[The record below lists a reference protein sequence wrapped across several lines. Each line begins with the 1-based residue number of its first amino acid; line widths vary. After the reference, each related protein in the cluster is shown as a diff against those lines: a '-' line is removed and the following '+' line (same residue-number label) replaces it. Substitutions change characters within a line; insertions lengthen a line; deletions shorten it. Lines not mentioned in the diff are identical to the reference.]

1 MAALNSYDML
11 LEAADSMAEIGIQ
24 GAPVKQHDLMDDRFF
39 KALNLLDRYSDPDV
53 DKAVEEAWAQAQS
66 ASQIETSHDINVR
79 HSLNDDTTA
88 RLIPDEPFVGSD
100 DQLDTVEEE
109 LHNLFL
115 ITDKSQTETV
125 KALGASAKS
134 LSAISTRLEKWFSWE
149 QEEAWRAK
157 AHAKSDGLSLP
168 ALYQGDASQQPD
180 ADFLDGFDPFS
191 YYRGGNR
198 RGPNNRRETSRTR
211 PGPGNRPPRPP
222 ANQSLL
228 QKLKGL
234 IRKGRG
240 KGALIATLAM
250 GGAVL
255 WGMSEDD
262 QSTKNFARDDE
273 TDSDVPV
280 EESEYLE
287 EADSDVPVE
296 ESEYL
301 EDAPASVAE
310 TPASSPRADAIDEE
324 EAAFREQYGVNSA
337 DELPEIDITPT
348 AGDVAVMSV
357 LGAASAP
364 GAVSQF
370 TGARN
375 AKNTASAIRQV
386 VKGARGGAGLKGNAA
401 VSALL
406 GSAEALAVHYD
417 DSLTDEEKNRE
428 YTKIGGGTAGALAG
442 GAAGAATGATV
453 GAWIGGIGG
462 AALGSFVPV
471 LGTAAGGA
479 AGAAGGALI
488 GSLVMGYLGSLFGG
502 EAGEAAS
509 EYVYDKVEQ
518 IGEREEKQRK
528 EGEDI
533 NIVVD
538 TQPVADVLEEN
549 AKRDE
554 ELQKKRDA
562 EDKPFSSPIWR
573 FNSPMMP
580 DPSVPSAPMP
590 ASNMAGLL
598 RATKGDVAGAGPMPQ
613 FSAGGPMRAPS
624 LISMTDEQRQIIKE
638 VSGGDEKAERFLTG
652 VLNVENRGFGKVRSD
667 AVSPAGA
674 MGPYQVMPATWQG
687 LVRQGKASGDPRN
700 FGDATRAMKAMY
712 DEVNKTYDGNEVAMV
727 AHYNGGN
734 KEGRARLA
742 GEGDFS
748 KLPKETR
755 DYLKYYFSGNQT
767 AEQRESKPEMVSE
780 VNPVERH
787 VEADVERADLTT
799 MKQPIVN
806 VEVPPQEAPKVAAQ
820 TKTPEPPP
828 MLAASGPS
836 YSGTPGMTP
845 TLDDM
850 PVLIADNG
858 LLSMHVGKI

>member
-11 LEAADSMAEIGIQ
+11 LEAADNMAEIGVQ
-24 GAPVKQHDLMDDRFF
+24 GAPVKQRDLMDDRFF
-39 KALNLLDRYSDPDV
+39 KSLNLLDRYSDPDV

-79 HSLNDDTTA
+79 HSMNDDTA
-88 RLIPDEPFVGSD
+88 VRLISDEPFVGSD

-157 AHAKSDGLSLP
+157 AHAKSDGISLP
-168 ALYQGDASQQPD
+168 VLYQGDASQQPD
-180 ADFLDGFDPFS
+180 ADFLDGFDTFDS
-191 YYRGGNR
+191 NRGGNGGGSR
-198 RGPNNRRETSRTR
+198 NRRKTSRTR
-211 PGPGNRPPRPP
+211 PDPGNRPPRPP
-222 ANQSLL
+222 ANKSLL
-228 QKLKGL
+228 QKFKGL

-240 KGALIATLAM
+240 KGALLATLAM

-262 QSTKNFARDDE
+262 QSTKNFASDEDE
-273 TDSDVPV
+273 TDRDVSV
-280 EESEYLE
+280 EDGEDLE
-287 EADSDVPVE
+287 VP
-296 ESEYL
+296 
-301 EDAPASVAE
+301 DSVAE

-324 EAAFREQYGVNSA
+324 EAAFREQYGVNS
-337 DELPEIDITPT
+337 DEELPEIDITPT

-364 GAVSQF
+364 GAVNQF

-386 VKGARGGAGLKGNAA
+386 VKGTRGGAGLKGNAA

-428 YTKIGGGTAGALAG
+428 YAKIGGGTAGALAG
-442 GAAGAATGATV
+442 GAAGAAGGATV

-462 AALGSFVPV
+462 ATLGSVVPGV
-471 LGTAAGGA
+471 GTVAGGA

-528 EGEDI
+528 DGEDI

-580 DPSVPSAPMP
+580 DPSVSSAPMP
-590 ASNMAGLL
+590 ASNMSGLL

-613 FSAGGPMRAPS
+613 FSASGPMRAPS

-652 VLNVENRGFGKVRSD
+652 VLNVENRGFGQVRSD

-828 MLAASGPS
+828 MLAASAPS
-836 YSGTPGMTP
+836 YSGGAGSTP

-850 PVLIADNG
+850 PILIADNG
-858 LLSMHVGKI
+858 MLSMHTGKI

>member
-11 LEAADSMAEIGIQ
+11 LEAADSMAEIGVQ
-24 GAPVKQHDLMDDRFF
+24 GAPVKPRDLMDDRFF
-39 KALNLLDRYSDPDV
+39 KSLNLLDRYSDPDV

-79 HSLNDDTTA
+79 HSMNDDTA
-88 RLIPDEPFVGSD
+88 VRLIPDEPFVGND

-180 ADFLDGFDPFS
+180 ADFLDGFDPFN
-191 YYRGGNR
+191 YNRGGNR
-198 RGPNNRRETSRTR
+198 RGPNNRRRTSRTR
-211 PGPGNRPPRPP
+211 PGPRNGPPRPP

-262 QSTKNFARDDE
+262 QSTKNFASDEDE
-273 TDSDVPV
+273 TDSDVSV
-280 EESEYLE
+280 EEDET
-287 EADSDVPVE
+287 DSDVSVE
-296 ESEYL
+296 EDVDIDE
-301 EDAPASVAE
+301 APVSVAE
-310 TPASSPRADAIDEE
+310 TPASSPRADAVDEE

-337 DELPEIDITPT
+337 DELPGIDITPT

-357 LGAASAP
+357 LGAVSAP
-364 GAVSQF
+364 GAVNQF

-401 VSALL
+401 LSAVL

-442 GAAGAATGATV
+442 GAAGAAGGATV

-462 AALGSFVPV
+462 ATLGSVVPGV
-471 LGTAAGGA
+471 GTVAGGA

-518 IGEREEKQRK
+518 IGEREEQQRK

-580 DPSVPSAPMP
+580 DPSVSSSPMP
-590 ASNMAGLL
+590 ASNMSGLL

-613 FSAGGPMRAPS
+613 FSASGPMSAPS
-624 LISMTDEQRQIIKE
+624 LISMSDEQRQIIKE

-667 AVSPAGA
+667 AVSPVGA

-734 KEGRARLA
+734 KGGRARLA

-755 DYLKYYFSGNQT
+755 DYLKYYFSGNPT

-787 VEADVERADLTT
+787 VEAEVERADLTD

-806 VEVPPQEAPKVAAQ
+806 VEAPAQEAPKVSAK

-836 YSGTPGMTP
+836 YAGSPGVTP

-850 PVLIADNG
+850 PILIADNG
-858 LLSMHVGKI
+858 LLSMHVGKM

>member
-11 LEAADSMAEIGIQ
+11 LEAADNMAEIGVQ
-24 GAPVKQHDLMDDRFF
+24 GAPVKQRDLMDDRFF

-79 HSLNDDTTA
+79 HSMDDDTSM

-157 AHAKSDGLSLP
+157 AHAKSDGVSLP
-168 ALYQGDASQQPD
+168 VLYQGSASQQPD
-180 ADFLDGFDPFS
+180 ADFLDSFDPFDS
-191 YYRGGNR
+191 NRGGNGGGSR
-198 RGPNNRRETSRTR
+198 NRRKTSRTR

-222 ANQSLL
+222 VKESLL
-228 QKLKGL
+228 KRMKRL
-234 IRKGRG
+234 G
-240 KGALIATLAM
+240 KGKAGMLMALAM

-255 WGMSEDD
+255 WGMAEDD
-262 QSTKNFARDDE
+262 QSTKNFASDEDE
-273 TDSDVPV
+273 TDSDVSV
-280 EESEYLE
+280 EEGEDLE
-287 EADSDVPVE
+287 
-296 ESEYL
+296 
-301 EDAPASVAE
+301 APASVSE
-310 TPASSPRADAIDEE
+310 TPASSPRTDAVDEE

-337 DELPEIDITPT
+337 EELPSIDITPT
-348 AGDVAVMSV
+348 AGDIAVMSV

-364 GAVSQF
+364 GAVNQF

-386 VKGARGGAGLKGNAA
+386 AKGARGGTGLKGNAA

-462 AALGSFVPV
+462 ATLGSVVPV

-528 EGEDI
+528 DGEDI

-580 DPSVPSAPMP
+580 DPSVSSAPMP
-590 ASNMAGLL
+590 ASNMSGLL

-613 FSAGGPMRAPS
+613 FSASGPMRAPS

-787 VEADVERADLTT
+787 VEADVERADLTA

-806 VEVPPQEAPKVAAQ
+806 VEVPQQEAPKVAAQ